1 MTQYPTPELLVNEC
15 FEDIEQFSKA
25 VRWNL
30 DFRQIDP
37 GPLNAKAILLGN
49 EAILV
54 LRFEFNRGFHQI
66 GRPPEGLM
74 TFGFPDKESGV
85 LRWNGIETPP
95 GVLINFNYETMLD
108 CVTPPNF
115 GGYVLSFKKEPL
127 SMAAERLGLGPNF
140 IDDIENKQFWDP
152 KGDEHHQLR
161 QFLQALEMVALEDD
175 NEHLGLWK
183 NVFNY
188 DLPTLLVRI
197 LVMNNSTQPL
207 TGPSFRTSAMSRAIS
222 ILKDYEHNP
231 VNVEALCVLVGVS
244 WATLQRAFT
253 EEFGITPS
261 KYIKSRRLAGVQSE
275 LIKIGPGA
283 VISDVA
289 NHWGFWHMGSFASD
303 YRKQFGEL
311 PSETLRHLKRK

>member
-1 MTQYPTPELLVNEC
+1 MTQYSTPELLVNEC

-54 LRFEFNRGFHQI
+54 LRFEFNRSFHQI

-85 LRWNGIETPP
+85 LRWHGIETPP

-108 CVTPPNF
+108 CVTPTHF
-115 GGYVLSFKKEPL
+115 AGYVLSFKKESL
-127 SMAAERLGLGPNF
+127 SMAAEKLGLGPNF
-140 IDDIENKQFWDP
+140 IDDLEKRQFWDP
-152 KGDEHHQLR
+152 KGAEHHQLR
-161 QFLQALEMVALEDD
+161 QALQALEMVA
-175 NEHLGLWK
+175 
-183 NVFNY
+183 
-188 DLPTLLVRI
+188 
-197 LVMNNSTQPL
+197 
-207 TGPSFRTSAMSRAIS
+207 
-222 ILKDYEHNP
+222 
-231 VNVEALCVLVGVS
+231 VE
-244 WATLQRAFT
+244 
-253 EEFGITPS
+253 EEFGVTPS

-275 LIKIGPGA
+275 LVKIGSGA

-289 NHWGFWHMGSFASD
+289 NNWGFWHMGSFASD

-311 PSETLRHLKRK
+311 PSETLLHLPRQ

>member
-1 MTQYPTPELLVNEC
+1 MTQSPQPKLLVNEC
-15 FEDIEQFSKA
+15 FENIEQFSKA
-25 VRWNL
+25 VGWNL

-37 GPLNAKAILLGN
+37 GPLNARAVLLGN
-49 EAILV
+49 NTILV
-54 LRFEFNRGFHQI
+54 LRVEFNRSFHQI
-66 GRPPEGLM
+66 GRPPEGFM

-95 GVLINFNYETMLD
+95 GVLINFNYESMLD
-108 CVTPPNF
+108 CVSPANF
-115 GGYVLSFKKEPL
+115 GGYVLSFKKGPL
-127 SMAAERLGLGPNF
+127 SCAAEKLGLGLNF
-140 IDDIENKQFWDP
+140 IDDLENRQFWDP

-161 QFLQALEMVALEDD
+161 QVLHALELVALEND
-175 NEHLGLWK
+175 NERIGLWM
-183 NVFNY
+183 NVFNF

-197 LVMNNSTQPL
+197 LAMSSSPQPL
-207 TGPSFRTSAMSRAIS
+207 TGPGFRTSAMSRAIN
-222 ILKDYEHNP
+222 ILKNYEHSP

-244 WATLQRAFT
+244 WATLQRAFK

-275 LIKIGPGA
+275 LVKIGPGA

-289 NHWGFWHMGSFASD
+289 NHWEFWHMGSFASD

-311 PSETLRHLKRK
+311 PSETLRRLKRK